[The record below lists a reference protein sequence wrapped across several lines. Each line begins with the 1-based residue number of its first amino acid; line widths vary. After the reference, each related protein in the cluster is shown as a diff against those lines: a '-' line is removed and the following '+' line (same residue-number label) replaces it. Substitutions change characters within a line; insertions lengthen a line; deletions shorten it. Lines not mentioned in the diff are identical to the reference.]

1 MGVTPR
7 PAFRILRLGSKSN
20 PTMRPDLSS
29 IVLTGIY
36 PWANSTFDRLLPR
49 PLMPVAHRPL
59 ISFALS
65 WLRQGGID
73 RVAVCANRE
82 TRALQTRLL
91 PHVPPGMR
99 LSYFEDPMPRGAA
112 GSARDAASADEAG
125 TFVVADGSAIPTVDL
140 KELVLNHRASGAA
153 ATVVVHSESRG
164 SGNPGLQVPA
174 GIYVF
179 ERRALEAVPTRG
191 FFDIKEHL
199 IPRLRR
205 SGEKVRTFST
215 RGAIPRVMSAQTYLA
230 VCDFV
235 VDHLVAAD
243 EVPDGYTRVG
253 DSLVH
258 HQAFV
263 AHDAAVVGPVLI
275 GPGAQIMSGATV
287 IGPTSLGRDV
297 TISSGAL
304 VSRSAVWRRSTIA
317 ERSVAD
323 RCILAD
329 DTVLEADQ
337 RAFRSVIAG
346 NRSREYT
353 VPAVTQPVG
362 VPTPAPAFRLSSGT
376 NRWLTSP
383 PWARMWRRDAG
394 LASISRF

>member
-1 MGVTPR
+1 
-7 PAFRILRLGSKSN
+7 
-20 PTMRPDLSS
+20 MRMDLSS
-29 IVLTGIY
+29 IILTGTY
-36 PWANSTFDRLLPR
+36 PWANSAFDQLLPR

-59 ISFALS
+59 ISYALS

-73 RVAVCANRE
+73 RVAICANRE

-91 PHVPPGMR
+91 HHVPDGMT

-112 GSARDAASADEAG
+112 GCIKDAAAADDAS
-125 TFVVADGSAIPTVDL
+125 TFVVADGNTIPTVDI

-153 ATVVVHSESRG
+153 ATVVVHSEARS

-174 GIYVF
+174 GIYLF
-179 ERRALEAVPTRG
+179 ERRALDAVPTRG

-215 RGAIPRVMSAQTYLA
+215 RSAIPRVMEAKTYLA

-235 VDHLVAAD
+235 VDHLVAAS
-243 EVPDGYTRVG
+243 ELPEGYTRVG

-258 HQAFV
+258 CQAYV
-263 AHDAAVVGPVLI
+263 ANDAVVVGPVLV
-275 GPGAQIMSGATV
+275 GPGAHIMSGATV

-297 TISSGAL
+297 TVASGAL
-304 VSRSAVWRRSTIA
+304 VSRSVIWRRSTLG
-317 ERSVAD
+317 ERAMAD

-329 DTVLEADQ
+329 DSVLEAGE
-337 RAFRSVIAG
+337 RAFRTVIAG
-346 NRSREYT
+346 GRAR
-353 VPAVTQPVG
+353 VPEASVPYGVG
-362 VPTPAPAFRLSSGT
+362 VPVPAPAFRLSTSAT
-376 NRWLTSP
+376 RWLTSP
-383 PWARMWRRDAG
+383 SRARLWRRDAG
-394 LASISRF
+394 LAGLSRF

>member
-1 MGVTPR
+1 
-7 PAFRILRLGSKSN
+7 
-20 PTMRPDLSS
+20 MRADLSS
-29 IVLTGIY
+29 IILTGTY
-36 PWANSTFDRLLPR
+36 PWANSTFDMLLPR

-59 ISFALS
+59 ISYALS
-65 WLRQGGID
+65 WLRQGGLD

-91 PHVPPGMR
+91 HHVPDGMT

-112 GSARDAASADEAG
+112 GCASDAAAADEAS

-153 ATVVVHSESRG
+153 ATVVVHAESRG

-174 GIYVF
+174 GIYIF

-205 SGEKVRTFST
+205 AGEKVRTFST
-215 RGAIPRVMSAQTYLA
+215 RGAIPRVMCAQTYLA

-235 VDHLVAAD
+235 VDHLVAAA
-243 EVPDGYTRVG
+243 ELPDGYVRVG
-253 DSLVH
+253 ESLVH
-258 HQAFV
+258 CQAYV
-263 AHDAAVVGPVLI
+263 ANDAVTVGPVLI
-275 GPGAQIMSGATV
+275 GPGAHIMSGATV

-297 TISSGAL
+297 TVSSGAL
-304 VSRSAVWRRSTIA
+304 VSRSAVWRRSVIG
-317 ERSVAD
+317 ERAVAD
-323 RCILAD
+323 RCILSD
-329 DTVLEADQ
+329 DTILEADQ
-337 RAFRSVIAG
+337 RAFRSVLTG
-346 NRSREYT
+346 SRERAFET
-353 VPAVTQPVG
+353 PAVVQGVG
-362 VPTPAPAFRLSSGT
+362 LPAPAPAFRLSSGT